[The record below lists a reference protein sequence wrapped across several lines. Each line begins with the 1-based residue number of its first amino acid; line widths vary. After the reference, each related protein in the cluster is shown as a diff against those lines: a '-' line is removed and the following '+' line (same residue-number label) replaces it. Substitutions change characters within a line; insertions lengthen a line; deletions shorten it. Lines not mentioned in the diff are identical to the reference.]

1 MGVLIAYVLRHI
13 QVFLLLLWFSSLL
26 RLRRRSLHAS
36 IVMIALLI
44 VLRVTLDIVPTID
57 TTILLNTVATL
68 ADASTNMP

>member
-1 MGVLIAYVLRHI
+1 MA
-13 QVFLLLLWFSSLL
+13 
-26 RLRRRSLHAS
+26 
-36 IVMIALLI
+36 MIALLI